1 MELLQQ
7 ITAKT
12 FQLILKMADS
22 PHRKFAKLPVIMR
35 GTKCVGIIYC
45 SCITIYF
52 QCWDP
57 QMVGNSGKYG
67 NRGSEGME
75 ITPIDYIWK
84 YGVIHL

>member
-35 GTKCVGIIYC
+35 GTKCVGIIYGGVL
-45 SCITIYF
+45 IQFPMLADTDGRIVPRNAE
-52 QCWDP
+52 WIE
-57 QMVGNSGKYG
+57 VGTLNVLCLVLF
-67 NRGSEGME
+67 
-75 ITPIDYIWK
+75 D
-84 YGVIHL
+84 L